1 MQTTVDFRGRRHA
14 VGLMARFGA
23 LVAAGTAV
31 GGWGASREAAAAVV
45 AGDGGPGAAM
55 TRRPIGARGE
65 TLAVVGLGTYRSF
78 DVGSGAAV
86 VRAPLAEVLRLF
98 VSGGGQLVDSSPM
111 YGEAESVVGDLAAAD
126 GLARQLFLATK
137 VWTSGRAAGVRQM
150 EESFRRLRVPT
161 IDLMQVHNLLDLRSH
176 LPTLQAWKKDGR
188 LRYLGITHYHAGA
201 YDELSQWLR
210 RGGFDF
216 VQFNYSLAE
225 REAEARLLP
234 LAADVGAA
242 VIVNR
247 PFAQAGLFAKVRGT
261 ALPAW
266 GAEFDCASWAQ
277 FFLKYIIAQ
286 PAVTCVIPA
295 TGNPLHLLDNL
306 AAGVGRLPDA
316 ATRRK
321 MVALVESL

>member
-1 MQTTVDFRGRRHA
+1 MQTAVDFRGRRQA
-14 VGLMARFGA
+14 VGLLARLGT
-23 LVAAGTAV
+23 LLAAGGLA
-31 GGWGASREAAAAVV
+31 ASEAAAEIAA
-45 AGDGGPGAAM
+45 AGGTSDPATAM
-55 TRRPIGARGE
+55 IRRPVGSGGE

-78 DVGSGAAV
+78 DVGSSAA

-98 VSGGGQLVDSSPM
+98 VAGGGQLVDSSPM
-111 YGEAESVVGDLAAAD
+111 YGEAESVVGDLAAAE
-126 GLARQLFLATK
+126 GLARQLFFATK
-137 VWTSGRAAGVRQM
+137 VWTSGRASGVRQM

-161 IDLMQVHNLLDLRSH
+161 IDLMQVHNLLDLRGH
-176 LPTLQAWKKDGR
+176 LPTLQAWKKEGR

-247 PFAQAGLFAKVRGT
+247 PFAQAGLFAKVRGA

-266 GAEFDCASWAQ
+266 SVDFDCASWAH

-316 ATRRK
+316 TTRRK